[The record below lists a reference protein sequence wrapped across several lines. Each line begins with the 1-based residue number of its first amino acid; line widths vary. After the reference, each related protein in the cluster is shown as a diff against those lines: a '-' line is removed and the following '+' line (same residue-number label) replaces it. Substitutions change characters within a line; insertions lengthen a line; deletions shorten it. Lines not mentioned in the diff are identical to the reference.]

1 MWLPWISAIALA
13 VVIAGAL
20 TRRAIFRTVR
30 GEEPIITDEVLR
42 RVLEGGSVEHPDA
55 EGSLDEEQIRQ
66 AEDEFW
72 SESWDDPEPWSE

>member
-1 MWLPWISAIALA
+1 VWLPWISAIAVA

-20 TRRAIFRTVR
+20 TRRTILRTVR

-42 RVLEGGSVEHPDA
+42 LVLEEGSVEHPD
-55 EGSLDEEQIRQ
+55 SKDYLDEAQIRQ

-72 SESWDDPEPWSE
+72 AESWDDPEPWSE

>member
-1 MWLPWISAIALA
+1 MWLPWISVIAVA

-20 TRRAIFRTVR
+20 TRRTILRTVR

-42 RVLEGGSVEHPDA
+42 RVLEEGSVEHPDS
-55 EGSLDEEQIRQ
+55 EDSLDEEQIRQ

-72 SESWDDPEPWSE
+72 SESWDDPEPWS